1 MSMSPEL
8 IISALTRLNELIE
21 SKYHEQKHK
30 QKKFKQ
36 LQMMLIVL
44 SSSVALVLSVIY
56 HASPVQMLFVLFAFN
71 FLFFIGFKPRS
82 RYGEKDV
89 KAMMGKTVALQ
100 LKLQKFLADEQVSFD
115 GVNCSQDEGWICDKW
130 GLYRDDER
138 IDYSAFLYD
147 KDIKGLYLEALRG
160 KRT

>member
-1 MSMSPEL
+1 MSPEL
-8 IISALTRLNELIE
+8 IISALERLNELLE
-21 SKYHEQKHK
+21 SKYHEQKQK
-30 QKKFKQ
+30 QKRFKQ

-56 HASPVQMLFVLFAFN
+56 HASPLQMLFVLFAFN

-82 RYGEKDV
+82 RYSEKKV
-89 KAMMGKTVALQ
+89 KAMMGKAVALQ
-100 LKLQKFLADEQVSFD
+100 LTLQKFLGEEEVSFE
-115 GVNCSQDEGWICDKW
+115 GVRCSQEEGWVCDKW

-147 KDIKGLYLEALRG
+147 RDIKGLYLEALRG
-160 KRT
+160 KR